1 MIYEIIQWIII
12 LGLAIWLYILYIV
25 ENGNNNFIYDELKY
39 ISKKIQQNYKI
50 KETIKVVKISPNAK
64 LPYKGSDDAAGYDL
78 CASLEQSNIL
88 IPAHETVKIN
98 TGLKMEIPKGY
109 AGLIYARSGLATKEG
124 LAPANKVGVVDSDYR
139 GEIIVALHNHTN
151 ENKIVNNGD
160 RIAQLVITPFKDCV
174 FYETDEL
181 NETKRGDGGFGSTNK

>member
-1 MIYEIIQWIII
+1 MIFEIIQWVIII
-12 LGLAIWLYILYIV
+12 GLISIMWNIYNYINDYAKTINEEISQLFRA
-25 ENGNNNFIYDELKY
+25 ENEYN
-39 ISKKIQQNYKI
+39 ISKI
-50 KETIKVVKISPNAK
+50 IKVVRINSTAK
-64 LPYKGSDDAAGYDL
+64 LPHKGSKDAAGYDL
-78 CASLEQSNIL
+78 FASLEQSNIL

-124 LAPANKVGVVDSDYR
+124 IAPANKVGVVDSDYR

-151 ENKIVNNGD
+151 EDKVVNDGD

-181 NETKRGDGGFGSTNK
+181 SETKRGDGGFGSTGEK